1 MGETMTKNE
10 NFKRFK
16 FLEHTAD
23 VYIAAYGRT
32 LEEAYANAG
41 VALFEVMTDTS
52 KVDSK
57 VCEKIEV
64 EGFDKQSLLYNW
76 LEELLYLFEVKNLVF
91 SKIRVQSIS
100 KKNDTFILTA
110 EAWGEPFDPQKH
122 EQRTLVKA
130 VTYSL
135 MEISEEN
142 GKYVVKFVL
151 DI

>member
-1 MGETMTKNE
+1 MAQNE
-10 NFKRFK
+10 DFKRFE

-41 VALFEVMTDTS
+41 IALFEVMTDTS
-52 KVDSK
+52 KVDPK
-57 VCEKIEV
+57 ICEKIEV
-64 EGFDKQSLLYNW
+64 EGFDYQSLLYNW
-76 LEELLYLFEVKNLVF
+76 LEELLYLFEVKSLVF
-91 SKIRVQSIS
+91 SKINVHSITKRS
-100 KKNDTFILTA
+100 SGFSLSA
-110 EAWGEPFDPQKH
+110 EAWGETFDPQRH

-135 MEISEEN
+135 MEISKVN